1 MTDSAVS
8 NRIRAA
14 GFTPSEV
21 AEARL
26 DLRVIEPRWR
36 GRDIPLIEIEAVLVA
51 RDRDRRR
58 LAIPFYAAR
67 PRQLVLL

>member
-1 MTDSAVS
+1 MCVVAD
-8 NRIRAA
+8 RIRAA
-14 GFTPSEV
+14 GFTPAEV

-36 GRDIPLIEIEAVLVA
+36 GRDVPLIEIEAVLLA
-51 RDRDRRR
+51 WQRDRRR
-58 LAIPFYAAR
+58 RAIPFYAAL